1 MPQRYKLFSIPPNF
15 LRIICISE
23 HSGIPFSSSK
33 RHMSHGFREDF
44 TIPSINIL
52 EETELDIASL
62 AITIFSENCLHI
74 SNCFCM
80 IYVHKPDFHPVKSMY
95 HYNRIYNKHNERYLQ
110 QENFNVKR
118 FLYYLR
124 GVLACRWIEKNKSL
138 PPVRFQELVDAMV
151 TEKAIKTK
159 IEEIIEMKKEGL
171 EANMITIDSQLV
183 DYVHKL
189 AEYYND
195 KIGHYRP
202 EQTTVS
208 TDVLDSI
215 LFDMVKLHN

>member
-23 HSGIPFSSSK
+23 HFGIPFSSSK

-80 IYVHKPDFHPVKSMY
+80 IYVHKP
-95 HYNRIYNKHNERYLQ
+95 EW
-110 QENFNVKR
+110 
-118 FLYYLR
+118 YLR
-124 GVLACRWIEKNKSL
+124 VKEQRDVIEYMYDDDVDLSGWELRKALGLLSKGNTTIFEWLHSPKIYYMDRICSVRPSRDWTSPIAGCPWVTCFL
-138 PPVRFQELVDAMV
+138 GQSWRGNAIPV
-151 TEKAIKTK
+151 
-159 IEEIIEMKKEGL
+159 
-171 EANMITIDSQLV
+171 
-183 DYVHKL
+183 
-189 AEYYND
+189 
-195 KIGHYRP
+195 
-202 EQTTVS
+202 
-208 TDVLDSI
+208 
-215 LFDMVKLHN
+215 